1 MSAPDIAKQEMAGH
15 RPPPQF
21 IRAIS
26 FVYRFVVLLIIT
38 AYREANRDA

>member
-1 MSAPDIAKQEMAGH
+1 MSAPDIPRH
-15 RPPPQF
+15 RLM
-21 IRAIS
+21 RAIS